1 MPGDV
6 RDPTQ
11 MFPYHYDDRYER
23 TIHPTEMFG
32 MPVDGIIQALA
43 EEVIGHPLGKE
54 DLRYVHQWLNQ
65 EGLLSMNPGDEQ
77 FTEAV
82 RTILQDKL
90 MSRKVARTW
99 LTSIS

>member
-23 TIHPTEMFG
+23 TLHPSEMG
-32 MPVDGIIQALA
+32 TMPMDGIIQAIA
-43 EEVIGHPLGKE
+43 EEIVGYPIGKDDLLYIHQCLDQLG
-54 DLRYVHQWLNQ
+54 LM
-65 EGLLSMNPGDEQ
+65 SMNPGDEQ

-82 RTILQDKL
+82 RTIIQDKM
-90 MSRKVARTW
+90 MSRKVARLW
-99 LTSIS
+99 LTSTN